1 MVLKK
6 LFGSGGKP
14 PAERSTVN
22 VGTGN
27 VATGNVATGNVP
39 TNVPTGRV
47 PTGRAPAGR
56 TPTRAVPTEATIED
70 LIVLE
75 RYEEAEQRLKARLR
89 DNPDDLHSQLK
100 LAEVHTAQRRIG
112 DAVDM
117 YLHAADE
124 YARDGFYDKG
134 IALLTRVR
142 KLIPTDDQLPLKI
155 AALEQL
161 KALEHKRAAAVEGA
175 RQGGGGV
182 EASTRVLELQR
193 GWTALAT
200 GSLVSRLG
208 AEQVRRL
215 FSVLRFLKPEAGAV
229 LAREGERRP
238 ELFVVVG
245 AQLEATRAGRS
256 VRSFGPRDILGETAL
271 FERAPWPATL
281 TVTVPGLVLALDR
294 EGVEKVLIGN
304 PDPRGLLGPL
314 RDQGRDRELA
324 VLAARLGARGPVT
337 S

>member
-6 LFGSGGKP
+6 LFGSGGKL
-14 PAERSTVN
+14 PAERT
-22 VGTGN
+22 
-27 VATGNVATGNVP
+27 
-39 TNVPTGRV
+39 TGRI
-47 PTGRAPAGR
+47 
-56 TPTRAVPTEATIED
+56 PTRAEPLEETVDD

-100 LAEVHTAQRRIG
+100 LAEVHLAQRRIG
-112 DAVDM
+112 DAVDL

-124 YARDGFYDKG
+124 YARDGFFEKG

-142 KLIPTDDQLPLKI
+142 RLIPTDDQLPLKI

-175 RQGGGGV
+175 RLGGGGV

-193 GWTALAT
+193 GWTSLAT
-200 GSLVSRLG
+200 GGLISRLG
-208 AEQVRRL
+208 VEQIRHL
-215 FSVLRFLKPEAGAV
+215 FAVLRFLKPAAGEV

-271 FERAPWPATL
+271 FERAAWPATL
-281 TVTVPGLVLALDR
+281 TVTTTGLILALDL
-294 EGVEKVLIGN
+294 EGLEKALIGN
-304 PDPRGLLGPL
+304 PDPRGLLGAL

-324 VLAARLGARGPVT
+324 VIAARVGARGTGAGP

>member
-1 MVLKK
+1 MRTAQTSGGGVVLKK
-6 LFGSGGKP
+6 LFGSGDKP
-14 PAERSTVN
+14 PVERS
-22 VGTGN
+22 VGG
-27 VATGNVATGNVP
+27 VATGKVATGKVP
-39 TNVPTGRV
+39 GGKVPASKV
-47 PTGRAPAGR
+47 
-56 TPTRAVPTEATIED
+56 PTRAVPIEATIDD

-89 DNPDDLHSQLK
+89 DHPDDLHSQLK
-100 LAEVHTAQRRIG
+100 LADVHIAQRRIG
-112 DAVDM
+112 DAVDL

-124 YARDGFYDKG
+124 YARDGFFDKG

-161 KALEHKRAAAVEGA
+161 KGLEHKRAAAVEGA
-175 RQGGGGV
+175 RQGSGGL
-182 EASTRVLELQR
+182 EASTRGLELQR

-200 GSLVSRLG
+200 GSLISRLT
-208 AEQVRRL
+208 AEQIRRL
-215 FSVLRFLKPEAGAV
+215 FSVLRFLKPEVGAV

-238 ELFVVVG
+238 ELFVVVN

-271 FERAPWPATL
+271 FERAAWPATL
-281 TVTVPGLVLALDR
+281 TVTAPGLVLALDL
-294 EGVEKVLIGN
+294 EGVEKALIGN

-324 VLAARLGARGPVT
+324 VIAARLGARATGAGT